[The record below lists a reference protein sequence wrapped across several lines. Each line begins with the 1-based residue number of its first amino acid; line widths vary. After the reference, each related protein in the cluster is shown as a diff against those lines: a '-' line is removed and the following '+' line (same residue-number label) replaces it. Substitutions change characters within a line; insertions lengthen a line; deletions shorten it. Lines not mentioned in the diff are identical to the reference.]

1 MKSREEALRAIEGK
15 SFDVCIIG
23 GGATGSGCALD
34 AQLRGLR
41 TLQIEAQDFAS
52 GASSASTKMVH
63 GGVRYLQDAIRN
75 FDFKE
80 FLVLKEALR
89 ERIHMLQNAPFLT
102 NVRSFLVPC
111 FSSIDIAYFS
121 TGLKMYDWIAGRENL
136 APSSFIS
143 REETLRRMPELASK
157 DLRGAVAYADG
168 QFDDARFNIT
178 LVKTFADAGG
188 EALNYASIIAFEKD
202 SNGRLTSATVEDKIA
217 RRTFNIHARCFVN
230 ATGPYADRIR
240 TLAKPDS
247 RPRIRWSKGVHIV
260 LPLEVLGSSEALL
273 IPKTEDGR
281 VLFAIPWQGSLLV
294 GTTDEEVHSLED
306 VHLQANE
313 VDYFLRHLNRYLAT
327 PVTADQILGGFAGV
341 RPLLT
346 SGKAKNTRKL
356 ARSHEVELDSHSGL
370 ISIMGGKWTTYR
382 AMAQDAINAV
392 QKYLGVPVSKCP
404 TLNHQLVGSTGFS
417 LDYWQTLQK
426 LYALP
431 QPAAE
436 QLSRRYGTSAPNVM
450 ELMKEDHL
458 PVGLLP
464 AHAMLLRAETLFAI
478 RREMAISLEDVLLR
492 RLGFGARNWEASL
505 RSVADVADVFAHEF
519 SWTPIKK
526 QEALTQ
532 YVLKI
537 RDSIQKAGLADR
549 SSQHPDATDYD

>member
-15 SFDVCIIG
+15 SFDVCVIG

-41 TLQIEAQDFAS
+41 TLQIEAEDFAS

-121 TGLKMYDWIAGRENL
+121 VGLKMYDWIAGRENL

-178 LVKTFADAGG
+178 LVKTFAEAGG
-188 EALNYASIIAFEKD
+188 EALNYARVVEFEKD
-202 SNGRLTSATVEDKIA
+202 SNGKLASATVEDKIA

-260 LPLEVLGSSEALL
+260 LPLEVLGSREALL

-281 VLFAIPWQGSLLV
+281 VLFAIPWQGNLLV

-313 VDYFLRHLNRYLAT
+313 VDYLLRHLNRYLAT

-356 ARSHEVELDSHSGL
+356 ARSHEVELDTRSGL

-392 QKYLGVPVSKCP
+392 QKYLRVPVLKCP
-404 TLNHQLVGSTGFS
+404 TLNHQLVGSAGFS

-426 LYALP
+426 PYALP

-436 QLSRRYGTSAPNVM
+436 QLARRFGTSAPKVM
-450 ELMKEDHL
+450 ELMNEDHL

-464 AHAMLLRAETLFAI
+464 AHTMLLRAETLFAI
-478 RREMAISLEDVLLR
+478 RNEMAISLEDVLLR
-492 RLGFGARNWEASL
+492 RLGFGARNWGASL
-505 RSVADVADVFAHEF
+505 SAVADVAAVFAHEF

-526 QEALTQ
+526 QEALDK
-532 YVLKI
+532 YVSNL
-537 RDSIQKAGLADR
+537 RDLMQKAGLAGR
-549 SSQHPDATDYD
+549 SSQQPGRR